1 MFCDLD
7 LKGSDVSFDGEQE
20 KMEKMNG
27 IIIQAD
33 QSRLK
38 AAKKVFVL
46 KDSQYL
52 TISKQCHSMAVR
64 KHSINMIHG
73 DKNKPDKQNSTK
85 SPCIDLNQLFVRKVG
100 WNVGYL
106 GNCRTFRDLFHSC
119 KSILEFKETNT
130 VKESK
135 ILIDILD
142 ESK

>member
-20 KMEKMNG
+20 NMEKMNG

-52 TISKQCHSMAVR
+52 TISKRHASQNGCKKAFYQHDSWEQKEQGWHRASEI
-64 KHSINMIHG
+64 KKSTHSI
-73 DKNKPDKQNSTK
+73 
-85 SPCIDLNQLFVRKVG
+85 CIYLDQLFVGKLDISRKLPHIKG
-100 WNVGYL
+100 PFSLLQIYS
-106 GNCRTFRDLFHSC
+106 RF
-119 KSILEFKETNT
+119 
-130 VKESK
+130 
-135 ILIDILD
+135 
-142 ESK
+142 

>member
-20 KMEKMNG
+20 NMEKMNG

-73 DKNKPDKQNSTK
+73 NKKSKAGIGQVKLK
-85 SPCIDLNQLFVRKVG
+85 SPLTASAYI
-100 WNVGYL
+100 
-106 GNCRTFRDLFHSC
+106 
-119 KSILEFKETNT
+119 
-130 VKESK
+130 
-135 ILIDILD
+135 
-142 ESK
+142 

>member
-20 KMEKMNG
+20 SMEKMNG

-52 TISKQCHSMAVR
+52 TISKLPPVKMAAR

-73 DKNKPDKQNSTK
+73 NKKSKAGIGQVKLK
-85 SPCIDLNQLFVRKVG
+85 SPLTAFAYI
-100 WNVGYL
+100 WT
-106 GNCRTFRDLFHSC
+106 NCLL
-119 KSILEFKETNT
+119 KS
-130 VKESK
+130 
-135 ILIDILD
+135 
-142 ESK
+142 